1 MQDYEVNFPSPE
13 IQMNLRVGSQQM
25 ADTIDRA
32 LAFDKA
38 GDKARAFHTVNAALA
53 EEPMNSGLY
62 FLAARYLFDLRNLE
76 LAKETIEKALIL
88 DKKQSAYHKLKGD
101 ILTASKLYDQA
112 GTAYR
117 RALKIDKMSVA
128 ALNNAGNLSR
138 LIGNS
143 KDAKKYFKRAIACDT
158 DYVPAHYNLALQLI
172 EEGAHEQSEQELLFC
187 IDKAPTVVEPWLTL
201 EQLEMNLARSD
212 NSLATLEKAC
222 EKNPNDVRLAY
233 QLAARYDA
241 AGHADSARQQ
251 YRKVNELNPDF
262 AAQLVKNSITM
273 MNRLEQGQ
281 AQQLS
286 ELAVKLDD
294 RYNDNYRNHLFMSAY
309 LAVLPPEQ
317 IMQNHRTWND
327 LKCIEAR
334 QQQFTHA
341 ARPDDRRTK
350 RPIKI
355 GYVSPDMHAHAIS
368 YFFRGILQHH
378 DREKFE
384 IYTYAEIQF
393 PRDAVTAELNGLTD
407 HWKEIQDLSDFEAA
421 NLIHDDDIDLLVD
434 LSGHTRNSRVSL
446 FAYKPAPVQVT
457 YLGYPGSTG
466 LTEMDY
472 WITDE
477 FIHPEQ
483 TPESSSETIYRLKRT
498 WASYTNTAAPEITA
512 KPPKLPI
519 TFGVINHIGKH
530 SPEFIDTWVELLKR
544 LPTTRILVKSLEFS
558 DADLRIKVLDLLEAR
573 GLDRSRVQLAGQTA
587 THQEH
592 LNFYNRIDVCLD
604 PFPYSGGTSTADALS
619 MGTPVVTLA
628 GDAMRGRMSA
638 SLLKSIG
645 KQDWITYS
653 VDDYIDKAISIA
665 QAGVNLEMK
674 EETRQRFHDSSATDA
689 RDLTRHLESAYLEM
703 LSTFD
708 NAS

>member
-222 EKNPNDVRLAY
+222 EQNPDDVRLAY
-233 QLAARYDA
+233 QLAVRYDA

-273 MNRLEQGQ
+273 MNRMANMECVNCSQ
-281 AQQLS
+281 
-286 ELAVKLDD
+286 
-294 RYNDNYRNHLFMSAY
+294 FFSA
-309 LAVLPPEQ
+309 
-317 IMQNHRTWND
+317 
-327 LKCIEAR
+327 
-334 QQQFTHA
+334 
-341 ARPDDRRTK
+341 RR
-350 RPIKI
+350 
-355 GYVSPDMHAHAIS
+355 
-368 YFFRGILQHH
+368 
-378 DREKFE
+378 
-384 IYTYAEIQF
+384 
-393 PRDAVTAELNGLTD
+393 
-407 HWKEIQDLSDFEAA
+407 
-421 NLIHDDDIDLLVD
+421 
-434 LSGHTRNSRVSL
+434 
-446 FAYKPAPVQVT
+446 
-457 YLGYPGSTG
+457 
-466 LTEMDY
+466 
-472 WITDE
+472 
-477 FIHPEQ
+477 
-483 TPESSSETIYRLKRT
+483 
-498 WASYTNTAAPEITA
+498 
-512 KPPKLPI
+512 
-519 TFGVINHIGKH
+519 
-530 SPEFIDTWVELLKR
+530 
-544 LPTTRILVKSLEFS
+544 
-558 DADLRIKVLDLLEAR
+558 
-573 GLDRSRVQLAGQTA
+573 
-587 THQEH
+587 
-592 LNFYNRIDVCLD
+592 
-604 PFPYSGGTSTADALS
+604 
-619 MGTPVVTLA
+619 
-628 GDAMRGRMSA
+628 
-638 SLLKSIG
+638 
-645 KQDWITYS
+645 
-653 VDDYIDKAISIA
+653 
-665 QAGVNLEMK
+665 
-674 EETRQRFHDSSATDA
+674 
-689 RDLTRHLESAYLEM
+689 
-703 LSTFD
+703 
-708 NAS
+708 